1 MSRSLFFILIFRV
14 IHSTLYL
21 LACPSKLEERSRVTR
36 YFLKKEEIIMRYLN
50 IRRSVPVCVALVCV
64 LCAGEVMAQVESKS
78 AKSRLPAGD
87 AVAGRHSEEE
97 IVTIRKLIGL
107 GKQGKIKTPQYRTNV
122 SGGTKPEREWVQI
135 TVTYDTAPDWID
147 ELTFQYHV
155 LALTTT
161 KEGKKS
167 YSLFR
172 DTVRYV
178 DIERGRGH
186 ESTMFL
192 WPNAIKRFGELM
204 AVAVEIS
211 HEGKVVAEKSDH
223 PKNIPEGW
231 WKRPEVVE
239 NEMVTIRNGYL
250 LNRSQSPFAFINM
263 DDYESIK

>member
-1 MSRSLFFILIFRV
+1 
-14 IHSTLYL
+14 
-21 LACPSKLEERSRVTR
+21 
-36 YFLKKEEIIMRYLN
+36 MRYLSF
-50 IRRSVPVCVALVCV
+50 RRSVPVFVALVCV
-64 LCAGEVMAQVESKS
+64 LCAGEVMTQAVNKS
-78 AKSRLPAGD
+78 AKSQLPAGN
-87 AVAGRHSEEE
+87 AIAGGSEEE
-97 IVTIRKLIGL
+97 IMAIRKLTGL
-107 GKQGKIKTPQYRTNV
+107 GKQGKVKTPQYRTNV
-122 SGGTKPEREWVQI
+122 AGGTKPEREWVQI
-135 TVTYDTAPDWID
+135 TVTYDTTPDWID

-186 ESTMFL
+186 ESAMFL
-192 WPNAIKRFGELM
+192 RPNAVKRFGELI

-211 HEGKVVAEKSDH
+211 HGGKVVAEKSDH